1 MPANLID
8 RTQSAYPYPLLIKQ
22 LLHTPLAVYPEQEI
36 VYRNQKRYDYW
47 TLRHRIGQL
56 ASGLNALGIEHGDT
70 VAMMD
75 WDSHRYLESYFAVP
89 MMGAVLMTVNVRLAP
104 EQIAY
109 TLNHSGASAL
119 LINAEFLPVLEQ
131 IKDRLERVDRFVLID
146 DTGEIPVPFGFA
158 DTLCSLPARRISRLP
173 TSTRTRAPRPSIRP
187 GRPASRRGSIS
198 AIANLC
204 CIP

>member
-1 MPANLID
+1 VAVSLDLRMRNMPANLID

-22 LLHTPLAVYPEQEI
+22 LMHTPLAVYPEQEI

-89 MMGAVLMTVNVRLAP
+89 MMGR
-104 EQIAY
+104 
-109 TLNHSGASAL
+109 
-119 LINAEFLPVLEQ
+119 
-131 IKDRLERVDRFVLID
+131 
-146 DTGEIPVPFGFA
+146 
-158 DTLCSLPARRISRLP
+158 C
-173 TSTRTRAPRPSIRP
+173 
-187 GRPASRRGSIS
+187 
-198 AIANLC
+198 
-204 CIP
+204 